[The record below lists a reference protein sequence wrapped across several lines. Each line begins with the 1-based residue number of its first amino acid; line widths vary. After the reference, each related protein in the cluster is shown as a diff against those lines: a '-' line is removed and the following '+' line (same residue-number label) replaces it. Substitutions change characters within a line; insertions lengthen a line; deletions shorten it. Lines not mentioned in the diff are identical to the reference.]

1 MKRLK
6 LTFNNLLRR
15 YLRYTK
21 KLQRFRLLGRNEHRQ
36 RVLEKHIQRLET
48 KLSSIQVSIKKGVLT
63 GAVVAGALLATT
75 TANAQATFQP
85 TGFNNPFEGLD
96 VGLSSNTTFADV
108 DGDGDLDMVSGEYYG
123 TFFYFENDG
132 GVYTQQTGA
141 NNPFNGIDVGNRS
154 SPTFADVDGD
164 GDLDMLSG
172 ESNGTFL
179 YFENDGGVYTQQTG
193 ANNPFNG
200 IDVGIRSRPT
210 FADVDGDG
218 DLDMLSGEAYGT
230 FLYFE
235 NDGGVYTQQTGANNP
250 FNGFDIGHTSTPAFA
265 DVDGDGDLDM
275 LSGELYGIFFYFKN
289 VGGVFTQQTGA
300 NNPFDGFDVGTVSST
315 TFADVDGDGDLDM
328 LSGEYQGSFF
338 YFENENGVFTQQ
350 TGNNDLFEG
359 LDLGYNS
366 TPAFADLDGDGDLDM
381 ISGEYNRTFKY
392 FQNNAGV
399 FTEQTG
405 NDNPFNGIGVGRTS
419 TPNFAD
425 LDDDGDLDMLSGEF
439 SGEFF
444 YFQNNGGTFTLQ
456 TGGNNPFDGFD
467 VGFLSAPTFADVDG
481 DGDLDMLSGQ
491 LFGTF
496 FYFENNAGVF
506 TQQTGSN
513 NPFDGI
519 DVGSNST
526 PSFGDVDG
534 DGDPDMLSGE
544 GNGIFKYFQN
554 SVGIFTEQTGANNPF
569 DGFDVGTRSSTTF
582 ADVDGDG
589 DLDLISGNRD
599 GEFILFYN
607 TTPRLE
613 FIWESGTWAPSDPSG
628 VATTY
633 DTIEVRSAG
642 ATLTATAATKD
653 LTITSIGALDLGAI
667 TLNVSKDISA
677 AVGGSLD
684 ADQATLNLVG
694 TAAQQ
699 VTGDFQ
705 VRDLVIKN
713 TSTHPIA
720 LNSNVE
726 VMNRLDLISGD
737 LDTTGGILTLNSD
750 ATNTAMVDVVGKGK
764 VTGAIT
770 VEQFIPAKRVF
781 RFLSSTV
788 NTATSINANWQ
799 EGMNN
804 AVVGTNT
811 NPNPGFGTH
820 ITGSDSGSNGFDATG
835 TGNPS
840 LFTFSNTGQTWDAV
854 SNTDATTLVA
864 GDPYRLF
871 VRGSRAIDLNDNSS
885 TPDPT
890 TLRTTGTIV
899 TGDVTQSD
907 FSATAGIF
915 NFFGNPYQSSVDMNM
930 TLAASTNINT
940 NFYYVWDPQQG
951 QRGAYVTVALPA
963 GTNTSGSAANQYV
976 QPGQAAFVTTQT
988 NAAASMLFQE
998 AHKAVGQR
1006 TATFSAATASSSI
1019 IGQLFRNENGTVAAS
1034 MQDSYG
1040 IFFNSSSNTGV
1051 DSFDAVKLPNQDET
1065 IAVHYGNNFLAV
1077 DNRQLPQNN
1086 ETIQLSHSAYRT
1098 ANYQYKIVLTDIIG
1112 KQVFLEDAF
1121 LGTRTLL
1128 NDGENLYDFNVDVS
1142 TNSSATDRFSLA
1154 IENETL
1160 GLGDQELASNIA
1172 IFPNPVSSDVAE
1184 ISLNG
1189 QTLEGDARA
1198 VIYNLSGQRLFD
1210 DALDFSNGTY
1220 QINGLSRL
1228 ATGTYLLEITS
1239 AGSSQTIKFVKQ

>member
-1 MKRLK
+1 
-6 LTFNNLLRR
+6 
-15 YLRYTK
+15 
-21 KLQRFRLLGRNEHRQ
+21 
-36 RVLEKHIQRLET
+36 VLEKHIQRLEK
-48 KLSSIQVSIKKGVLT
+48 KLHDLQGTIKKGALT
-63 GAVVAGALLATT
+63 GALVGAALLATT
-75 TANAQATFQP
+75 AANSQVTFEQQA
-85 TGFNNPFEGLD
+85 GFNSPFEGID
-96 VGLSSNTTFADV
+96 VGFLSIPTFVDV
-108 DGDGDLDMVSGEYYG
+108 DGDGDLDLISGERFG
-123 TFFYFENDG
+123 PFFYFEND
-132 GVYTQQTGA
+132 A
-141 NNPFNGIDVGNRS
+141 
-154 SPTFADVDGD
+154 
-164 GDLDMLSG
+164 
-172 ESNGTFL
+172 
-179 YFENDGGVYTQQTG
+179 
-193 ANNPFNG
+193 
-200 IDVGIRSRPT
+200 
-210 FADVDGDG
+210 
-218 DLDMLSGEAYGT
+218 
-230 FLYFE
+230 
-235 NDGGVYTQQTGANNP
+235 
-250 FNGFDIGHTSTPAFA
+250 
-265 DVDGDGDLDM
+265 
-275 LSGELYGIFFYFKN
+275 
-289 VGGVFTQQTGA
+289 GVFTQQTGA
-300 NNPFDGFDVGTVSST
+300 DDPFR
-315 TFADVDGDGDLDM
+315 FADE
-328 LSGEYQGSFF
+328 SRQSAP
-338 YFENENGVFTQQ
+338 
-350 TGNNDLFEG
+350 
-359 LDLGYNS
+359 S
-366 TPAFADLDGDGDLDM
+366 FADLDGDGDLDM
-381 ISGEYNRTFKY
+381 LSGSVNGNFSY
-392 FQNNAGV
+392 FENDGGN
-399 FTEQTG
+399 FTQQTG
-405 NDNPFNGIGVGRTS
+405 ADNPFNGVH
-419 TPNFAD
+419 
-425 LDDDGDLDMLSGEF
+425 
-439 SGEFF
+439 
-444 YFQNNGGTFTLQ
+444 
-456 TGGNNPFDGFD
+456 
-467 VGFLSAPTFADVDG
+467 VGFLSTPTFADVDG

-534 DGDPDMLSGE
+534 DGDLDMLSGE
-544 GNGIFKYFQN
+544 NGGSFFYFEN
-554 SVGIFTEQTGANNPF
+554 DAGTFTRQTGSNNPF
-569 DGFDVGTRSSTTF
+569 DGVDVDLNSSPTF

-589 DLDLISGNRD
+589 DLDMLSGEYD
-599 GEFILFYN
+599 GSFFYFENNAGVFTRQTGTNNPFNGFDIGNVSNPTVADVDGDGDLDMLSGERFGPFFYFENNAGIFTQQTGADNPFNNVDVGFYSTPTFADVDGDGDLDMFSGENNGRFLYFKNDAGVFTQQTGADNPFNNVDVGFYSTPTFADVDGDGDLDMFSGTRYGSFLYFENNAGVFTQQTGADNPFTGVDVGDRSSPTFGDVDGDGDLDMLSGGSNGDFSYFENDAGNFTRQTGSNNPFDGVDVGVSSTPTFGDVDGDGDLDMLSGASGGAFLYFEN
-607 TTPRLE
+607 TTSSRE
-613 FIWESGTWAPSDPSG
+613 FIWEAGSWTPSDPSG
-628 VATTY
+628 SVTTY
-633 DTIEVRSAG
+633 YDIMEVRSTG
-642 ATLTATAATKD
+642 GTLTATAAIGD
-653 LTITSIGALDLGAI
+653 LTILPAGGLALGSNTLSVSRDITMAAGGTFNASQGTLRLIGA
-667 TLNVSKDISA
+667 
-677 AVGGSLD
+677 
-684 ADQATLNLVG
+684 
-694 TAAQQ
+694 AAQQ

-705 VRDLVIKN
+705 VRDLVINN
-713 TSTHPIA
+713 TSTTGVSLGSH
-720 LNSNVE
+720 LE
-726 VMNRLDLISGD
+726 VMNRLDLVAGT
-737 LDTTGGILTLNSD
+737 LDTTAGTLTLNSD
-750 ATNTAMVDVVGKGK
+750 ATNTAMVDAVGKGT
-764 VTGAIT
+764 VTGNIT
-770 VEQFIPAKRVF
+770 VERYIPAKRAF

-788 NTATSINANWQ
+788 NTTTSINANWQ
-799 EGMNN
+799 EGANN
-804 AVVGTNT
+804 TVVGTNT
-811 NPNPGFGTH
+811 NPVPGFGTH

-1006 TATFSAATASSSI
+1006 TATFSTATANSSI
-1019 IGQLFRNENGTVAAS
+1019 IGQLFRNENGMVAAS

-1040 IFFNSSSNTGV
+1040 IFFNGSSNTGV

-1098 ANYQYKIVLTDIIG
+1098 SNYQYKIVLTEIIG

-1128 NDGENLYDFNVDVS
+1128 NEGENLYDFTVDVS

-1184 ISLNG
+1184 ISLSG
-1189 QTLEGDARA
+1189 ISIEGDARA

-1210 DALDFSNGTY
+1210 YALDFTNGSS
-1220 QINGLSRL
+1220 QITGLSRL
-1228 ATGTYLLEITS
+1228 ATGTYLLEITA